1 MSRKVSTFATVAI
14 LRPQLVSRFSVE
26 IEELGVSKLRVES
39 AGYPAFQLAE
49 QTLHWRGRPVFIPT
63 KVLFSTNEWTC
74 TLYED
79 WMGNTYGHIMAL
91 FYGQLVTG
99 GDRFVNKFNVTIR
112 PLTGYGPHIKIP
124 SNFVYNSPKANEKG
138 SVTPFL
144 DTLRGASYELSNP
157 FMGIVLR
164 NCYLKKIE
172 DVRLNG
178 ADPTSP
184 LKWNLTFRF
193 EEISLNPS
201 LMKMAKDLDG
211 AIDKSKTFLK
221 KAGEVL
227 GEIKGGK
234 V

>member
-1 MSRKVSTFATVAI
+1 MSRKVSTFATTAI
-14 LRPQLVSRFSVE
+14 LRPQLISRFTVD

-49 QTLHWRGRPVFIPT
+49 QTLYWRGRPVFIPT

-79 WMGNTYGHIMAL
+79 WMGNTYGHLMAL

-99 GDRFVNKFNVTIR
+99 GNRFVNKFSVTIR
-112 PLTGYGPHIKIP
+112 PLTGYGPHISVP
-124 SNFVYNSPKANEKG
+124 HSLVSNVPYP
-138 SVTPFL
+138 TM
-144 DTLRGASYELSNP
+144 LRGASYEIANP

-178 ADPTSP
+178 TDPTSP

-211 AIDKSKTFLK
+211 AIDKSKALLK
-221 KAGEVL
+221 KVKAEVSK
-227 GEIKGGK
+227 I
-234 V
+234 